1 MILLGTVGN
10 MNVKLGAVNTDLKK
24 GLKESEGLIES
35 TVSKINSMRGQLLSI
50 GAVAMPVA
58 AVRNWAAAV
67 NDLEDKTQ
75 LANMSVLLLQICLTL
90 WRRCR
95 SLLTLLRNL

>member
-50 GAVAMPVA
+50 GALQCLS
-58 AVRNWAAAV
+58 RQ
-67 NDLEDKTQ
+67 LEIGRPQ
-75 LANMSVLLLQICLTL
+75 
-90 WRRCR
+90 
-95 SLLTLLRNL
+95 

>member
-24 GLKESEGLIES
+24 GLKESEAL
-35 TVSKINSMRGQLLSI
+35 SKVQFRKSNSMRGQLLSI

-58 AVRNWAAAV
+58 AVRNW
-67 NDLEDKTQ
+67 DG
-75 LANMSVLLLQICLTL
+75 
-90 WRRCR
+90 R
-95 SLLTLLRNL
+95 SK